1 MENNEVYTEEERV
14 LLNEKTFDSVFWSTL
29 VKMQRH
35 IIPLINEVF
44 DEDYSRDTVVRLEP
58 MKQVIKKPDK
68 SYKQGEV
75 DSLIAVLSEEGNAA
89 SLYHFECQ
97 DWGDNGI
104 AVHIAEY
111 AAGAAYANVKATSK
125 GASMTLPHSAVI
137 LLRGDT
143 VSDESYTIEVNCP
156 GGRLEYD
163 VPVVRVNNYELSEII
178 EKELWILLPFYGF
191 RYVKRFKEIEDG
203 SCREEFINDLK
214 NVIDSLDDATKKE
227 ELTQNENIELNFY
240 LKRVLQKLTVPYDKT
255 KKGVEEIMGGHII
268 PTPIDEARWEGE
280 RKGREEGMKEGEK
293 KGREEGAAERKA
305 LEDKIRSLEAELKKI
320 KTAML

>member
-1 MENNEVYTEEERV
+1 MKNDKIYTQEEQA
-14 LLNEKTFDSVFWSTL
+14 LLNEKTYDSVFWSTL

-44 DEDYSRDTVVRLEP
+44 GEDYSRDTVVRLEP

-75 DSLIAVLSEEGNAA
+75 DSLIAVLSEEGKGA

-111 AAGAAYANVKATSK
+111 AAGAAYANIIATSE

-143 VSDESYTIEVNCP
+143 VPNDSYTIEVNCP
-156 GGRLEYD
+156 RGRLVYK
-163 VPVVRVNNYELSEII
+163 VS
-178 EKELWILLPFYGF
+178 GT
-191 RYVKRFKEIEDG
+191 VK
-203 SCREEFINDLK
+203 
-214 NVIDSLDDATKKE
+214 
-227 ELTQNENIELNFY
+227 
-240 LKRVLQKLTVPYDKT
+240 
-255 KKGVEEIMGGHII
+255 
-268 PTPIDEARWEGE
+268 
-280 RKGREEGMKEGEK
+280 
-293 KGREEGAAERKA
+293 KA
-305 LEDKIRSLEAELKKI
+305 
-320 KTAML
+320 